1 MTNMRKK
8 NHLPLFRDDLSIFD
22 DFFQSTKGKT
32 RKDFFMTAIIS
43 FICVFALFAFVG
55 CFFFSMLMFSGDGTE
70 HPVKDGFKFLGFS
83 FAGLFVFVLTLF
95 MSLSPFNQTVA
106 RQSLPLNKTFVS
118 FGDGS
123 GLVVDKKPDLAYPL
137 SDEETLINLRTE
149 HDAKLQPMNQAID
162 KVEFKT
168 SKKVTKATLEICQN
182 AFGLTESILVLE

>member
-1 MTNMRKK
+1 MGT
-8 NHLPLFRDDLSIFD
+8 F
-22 DFFQSTKGKT
+22 
-32 RKDFFMTAIIS
+32 IS
-43 FICVFALFAFVG
+43 LICVFAFFAFVG
-55 CFFFSMLMFSGDGTE
+55 CFFFSMFMFSGGGTDY
-70 HPVKDGFKFLGFS
+70 PIKDGFKFLGFS
-83 FAGLFVFVLTLF
+83 LIGLFVFVLSLF
-95 MSLSPFNQTVA
+95 VLISPFNQTVA

-168 SKKVTKATLEICQN
+168 SKKVTKAILETRQN
-182 AFGLTESILVLE
+182 AFGLTESVLVLE

>member
-1 MTNMRKK
+1 MTV
-8 NHLPLFRDDLSIFD
+8 
-22 DFFQSTKGKT
+22 
-32 RKDFFMTAIIS
+32 IIS
-43 FICVFALFAFVG
+43 FICVFALFTFVG

-95 MSLSPFNQTVA
+95 MSFSPFNQVMVKET
-106 RQSLPLNKTFVS
+106 LPLNKTFVS

-123 GLVVDKKPDLAYPL
+123 SLVVDKKPDLAYPL
-137 SDEETLINLRTE
+137 SDDETVIHLQTATSAR
-149 HDAKLQPMNQAID
+149 LQPMNQAID

-168 SKKVTKATLEICQN
+168 SKNVTNALLETRQN

>member
-1 MTNMRKK
+1 MT
-8 NHLPLFRDDLSIFD
+8 
-22 DFFQSTKGKT
+22 T
-32 RKDFFMTAIIS
+32 IIS

-95 MSLSPFNQTVA
+95 MSLSPFNQVMVKET
-106 RQSLPLNKTFVS
+106 LPLNKTFVS

-123 GLVVDKKPDLAYPL
+123 GLTLDKKPDLAYPL
-137 SDEETLINLRTE
+137 SDDETLISLRTE
-149 HDAKLQPMNQAID
+149 HNAKLQPMGLELD

-168 SKKVTKATLEICQN
+168 SKKVTKALLETRQN
-182 AFGLTESILVLE
+182 AFGLTESVLVLE

>member
-1 MTNMRKK
+1 MT
-8 NHLPLFRDDLSIFD
+8 
-22 DFFQSTKGKT
+22 T
-32 RKDFFMTAIIS
+32 IIS

-95 MSLSPFNQTVA
+95 MSLSPFNQVMVKET
-106 RQSLPLNKTFVS
+106 LPLNKTFVS

-123 GLVVDKKPDLAYPL
+123 GLTLDKKPNLAYPL
-137 SDEETLINLRTE
+137 SDEETLISLRTE
-149 HDAKLQPMNQAID
+149 TSATLQPLGQTLD

-168 SKKVTKATLEICQN
+168 SKKVTKALLETRQN
-182 AFGLTESILVLE
+182 AFGLTESVLVLE

>member
-1 MTNMRKK
+1 MTV
-8 NHLPLFRDDLSIFD
+8 
-22 DFFQSTKGKT
+22 
-32 RKDFFMTAIIS
+32 IIS
-43 FICVFALFAFVG
+43 FICVFALFVFVG

-95 MSLSPFNQTVA
+95 MSLSPFNQTMA
-106 RQSLPLNKTFVS
+106 KESLPLNKTFVS

-149 HDAKLQPMNQAID
+149 HDAKFQPMDQSID

-168 SKKVTKATLEICQN
+168 SKKVTKARLEIRQN
-182 AFGLTESILVLE
+182 AFWLRERVLVLE

>member
-1 MTNMRKK
+1 
-8 NHLPLFRDDLSIFD
+8 
-22 DFFQSTKGKT
+22 
-32 RKDFFMTAIIS
+32 MTAIIS
-43 FICVFALFAFVG
+43 FICVFALFVFIG

-70 HPVKDGFKFLGFS
+70 HPIRDGFKFLGFS

-95 MSLSPFNQTVA
+95 MSLSPFNQVMVKET
-106 RQSLPLNKTFVS
+106 LPLNKTFVS

-123 GLVVDKKPDLAYPL
+123 GLTLDKKPDLAYLL

-149 HDAKLQPMNQAID
+149 HDATLQPMNQAID

>member
-1 MTNMRKK
+1 
-8 NHLPLFRDDLSIFD
+8 
-22 DFFQSTKGKT
+22 
-32 RKDFFMTAIIS
+32 MTAIIS
-43 FICVFALFAFVG
+43 FICVFALFVFIG

-70 HPVKDGFKFLGFS
+70 HPIRDGFKFLGFS

-95 MSLSPFNQTVA
+95 MSLSPFNQVMVKET
-106 RQSLPLNKTFVS
+106 LPLNKTFVS

-123 GLVVDKKPDLAYPL
+123 GLTLDKKPDLAYPL

-149 HDAKLQPMNQAID
+149 HDATLQPMNQAID